1 VTSKIQQFEA
11 GDIFEYIRKIVHTTQ
26 MFDNSHLWW
35 RGHSDFEWKLHPS
48 VYHKGVK
55 QKEGNMA
62 VRFRNHGRVRHN
74 PVPSFDDYS
83 GWMFLMQ
90 HYGLP
95 TRLLDWTRSP
105 LAALYFAVE
114 DALKDDKD
122 GLIWGLYSTRLNIQS
137 IDKDLLPVPQH
148 DLVKQIFTNAW
159 VPESE
164 EEDSGKK

>member
-1 VTSKIQQFEA
+1 
-11 GDIFEYIRKIVHTTQ
+11 
-26 MFDNSHLWW
+26 
-35 RGHSDFEWKLHPS
+35 
-48 VYHKGVK
+48 
-55 QKEGNMA
+55 
-62 VRFRNHGRVRHN
+62 
-74 PVPSFDDYS
+74 
-83 GWMFLMQ
+83 MQ

-114 DALKDDKD
+114 DALKEDKD